1 MGKIL
6 KQIKYTPAKIHRGY
20 SNKSLYINVGDLRV
34 EEKEVT
40 EFMKEK
46 FVGGKGFDLWYL
58 WHAVTPETRWDSPE
72 NEIVMSVGPLGG
84 ITQYSGTGKTLVC
97 AISPLTGIPIDS
109 NTGGYFG
116 PLLKFSGWD
125 ALELQGKAEK
135 DLIIFIDG
143 NEGLISIEEG
153 EEYPKTALCWRKAS
167 AHFAGSDETKCMSLW
182 FLRKA
187 LPNISDGYANF
198 HSSPPANSALQT
210 GRPRWSGH
218 HHAR

>member
-6 KQIKYTPAKIHRGY
+6 KQIRYTPAKIERGY
-20 SNKSLYINVGDLRV
+20 SNKSLYINVGDLRI

-40 EFMKEK
+40 DFMKEK

-58 WHAVTPETRWDSPE
+58 WNAVPPETRWDSPE

-84 ITQYSGTGKTLVC
+84 ITQYSGAGKTLVC

-109 NTGGYFG
+109 NAGGYFG
-116 PLLKFSGWD
+116 PLLKFAGWD

-153 EEYPKTALCWRKAS
+153 EEYPEDSHQLAEELTTR
-167 AHFAGSDETKCMSLW
+167 FAGSEEDKV
-182 FLRKA
+182 
-187 LPNISDGYANF
+187 
-198 HSSPPANSALQT
+198 HV
-210 GRPRWSGH
+210 
-218 HHAR
+218 